1 MIQRSTARAAYA
13 VLLLFTLIAGDA
25 WRYTIG
31 WWGWAGLVAALSV
44 VAVAALYR
52 QRSSWRIGRLPYPL
66 LAFLALAVL
75 STTWSYY
82 PGATAL
88 GAATTVATATG
99 GLAVAVTYSWR
110 EIFKYLAIALRFVLG
125 LSLAFELFVA
135 AIVRGPI
142 LPLVPEPGI
151 DYPSL
156 GVVPPMLYWSRDQLF
171 AVLSGGKIQ
180 GIVGNSVLLSFAAL
194 LGIIVFSLQLAGRT
208 TRRRWSIPWL
218 VVSIACLAMSRSA
231 TIIVATVVV
240 IVVAA
245 AVLLVRR
252 APTARARAVTYA
264 SLGGAVVALTTL
276 ALVFQ
281 RQLFAVLGK
290 SEDLTG
296 RVDIWAA
303 VTHLAQQRPVA
314 GWGWVSYWV
323 PWVAPFD
330 TLVTRNGVR
339 QLHAHNAWIDVW
351 FQLGIIGLIF
361 FGALVASSVVRSWWL
376 AVDRPQSGPGD
387 GRKYTVESA
396 LALLVLTALLVQSIA
411 ESRLLVEF
419 GFFFL
424 VVVAVK
430 TKSDRS
436 DAVT

>member
-1 MIQRSTARAAYA
+1 
-13 VLLLFTLIAGDA
+13 
-25 WRYTIG
+25 
-31 WWGWAGLVAALSV
+31 
-44 VAVAALYR
+44 
-52 QRSSWRIGRLPYPL
+52 
-66 LAFLALAVL
+66 
-75 STTWSYY
+75 
-82 PGATAL
+82 
-88 GAATTVATATG
+88 
-99 GLAVAVTYSWR
+99 
-110 EIFKYLAIALRFVLG
+110 
-125 LSLAFELFVA
+125 
-135 AIVRGPI
+135 
-142 LPLVPEPGI
+142 
-151 DYPSL
+151 
-156 GVVPPMLYWSRDQLF
+156 
-171 AVLSGGKIQ
+171 
-180 GIVGNSVLLSFAAL
+180 
-194 LGIIVFSLQLAGRT
+194 
-208 TRRRWSIPWL
+208 
-218 VVSIACLAMSRSA
+218 
-231 TIIVATVVV
+231 
-240 IVVAA
+240 
-245 AVLLVRR
+245 
-252 APTARARAVTYA
+252 
-264 SLGGAVVALTTL
+264 LTTL

-387 GRKYTVESA
+387 GRNYTVESA